1 MFSRKNPPTM
11 NMAMENPKF
20 TLISQLE
27 TFINV
32 DKTMPFAPSPS
43 HHHFLFGG
51 GINLPFPVM
60 GGKHDIVLPT
70 LVHIFRGFSHG
81 FPMVF
86 HPPIPS
92 WRGQLSLTSSVMLM
106 VASILVAAFNSQ
118 VLVDHLQEIGSDRG
132 SFFWSWD
139 ETWRLVYRWLL

>member
-1 MFSRKNPPTM
+1 
-11 NMAMENPKF
+11 
-20 TLISQLE
+20 
-27 TFINV
+27 
-32 DKTMPFAPSPS
+32 
-43 HHHFLFGG
+43 
-51 GINLPFPVM
+51 
-60 GGKHDIVLPT
+60 
-70 LVHIFRGFSHG
+70 
-81 FPMVF
+81 MVF

-139 ETWRLVYRWLL
+139 VSRGAWSTVGYCNPNPQVDRNWLLVWNMNFMIFHSVGIIPTDELIFCRGVGIPPTSTGNNRNIISHDSILNIHDNQYSNIIGSRY